1 MTENNNVLMKALAS
15 ELGVLMINAQISDIE
30 NTQHLATIQ
39 KDGLIINGMRERI
52 LSLESDVK
60 ALREEV
66 IAFRKKPNVKNP
78 TNG

>member
-1 MTENNNVLMKALAS
+1 MIENNMLMKALAS
-15 ELGVLMINAQISDIE
+15 ELGVLMINVQIADIE
-30 NTQHLATIQ
+30 NNQHLATIK
-39 KDGLIINGMRERI
+39 KDGLIIDGMRERI